1 MGFDK
6 FKRPIDARTAS
17 ALDVKFDTFRET
29 FVATTGPSTSFG
41 PRGVFSFTSTSTG
54 AVGHVFDIAADFKA
68 GDRLTLMIDATT
80 GSTTP
85 WHFKFGS
92 ATVAASSAD
101 RLVMSTVGSGV
112 SLIAIS
118 TSRWLVTGNV
128 GATFSTST

>member
-1 MGFDK
+1 MGFK
-6 FKRPIDARTAS
+6 KEKRPLDLRTGAD
-17 ALDVKFDTFRET
+17 LDLKFDTYRET
-29 FVATTGPSTSFG
+29 IVPTTRPSTSFG

-54 AVGHVFDIAADFKA
+54 AVGHVFDIATDFKA

-85 WHFKFGS
+85 WHFNFGS